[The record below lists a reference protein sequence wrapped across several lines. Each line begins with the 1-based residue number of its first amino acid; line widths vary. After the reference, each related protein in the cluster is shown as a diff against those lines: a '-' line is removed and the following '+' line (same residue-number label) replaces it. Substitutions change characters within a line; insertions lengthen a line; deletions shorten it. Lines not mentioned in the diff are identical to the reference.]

1 MNIKL
6 MPAIALAVMC
16 LVTGCAS
23 ESSKAQRDQMYT
35 LEYQGDYDGYSG
47 WYADYLLLQDC
58 ATDYECEVAEA
69 RLCESY
75 PERDPLDMQELE
87 CE

>member
-1 MNIKL
+1 MK
-6 MPAIALAVMC
+6 AIALALMC

-23 ESSKAQRDQMYT
+23 EGYSEAERDAMYT
-35 LEYQGDYDGYSG
+35 MEYRGDYDGYSG
-47 WYADYLLLQDC
+47 WYADYLLLHDC

-75 PERDPLDMQELE
+75 PESDPLDMQELH